1 MATKLRNPLT
11 ITSGLG
17 VNVNNS
23 GVEFDASSPI
33 TQIIDVG
40 NDVSITGNVQFNQLT
55 ASLYSFGNDISITNS
70 GHFLG
75 NPTYTGPTSI
85 TTTLSIG
92 GNSTITGNIV
102 AKKIVAELTSSSA
115 IFDSGSTI
123 FGDTIDDTHH
133 MTGSINQSGSF
144 ILNGYSVDEITND
157 TALSGGSST
166 SIVTENTAKSYADSN
181 VGASTVEPYLRKN
194 YNKVATSIL
203 NNTASFTAV
212 TASAPS
218 GVTATSETDFL
229 FFNNG
234 QIMEHDA
241 ITIQQAGSTFLLKV
255 DSNSVGYNLE
265 SNDEIKAWGKFNA

>member
-1 MATKLRNPLT
+1 MAQTLKESLT

-23 GVEFDASSPI
+23 GVEFDASSPM

-70 GHFLG
+70 CHFLG

-144 ILNGYSVDEITND
+144 ILNGYSVDEISND

-166 SIVTENTAKSYADSN
+166 SIVTENAAKSYADSN

-212 TASAPS
+212 TASAPD
-218 GVTATSETDFL
+218 GITATSETDFL

>member
-1 MATKLRNPLT
+1 
-11 ITSGLG
+11 
-17 VNVNNS
+17 
-23 GVEFDASSPI
+23 
-33 TQIIDVG
+33 
-40 NDVSITGNVQFNQLT
+40 
-55 ASLYSFGNDISITNS
+55 
-70 GHFLG
+70 
-75 NPTYTGPTSI
+75 
-85 TTTLSIG
+85 
-92 GNSTITGNIV
+92 
-102 AKKIVAELTSSSA
+102 
-115 IFDSGSTI
+115 
-123 FGDTIDDTHH
+123 
-133 MTGSINQSGSF
+133 MTRSINQSGSF
-144 ILNGYSVDEITND
+144 ILNGYSVDEISND

-166 SIVTENTAKSYADSN
+166 SIVIENAAKSYADSN

-212 TASAPS
+212 TASAPD
-218 GVTATSETDFL
+218 GITATSETDFL